1 MTTPG
6 QRTPRTSTGRLATR
20 FRSCVF
26 ALLATSAA
34 APVHAGTASFMC
46 AKAKTWTEKTICASN
61 RLSAFDLQMAV
72 ARAKLLKGNNA
83 RGQSAL
89 EDEQGRW
96 WNALA
101 ECRST
106 TAPDDCIAGRY
117 QRRIAALESRP
128 QQPSARATKN
138 TIAPIATAGRGWTRD
153 LSRYQ
158 RPLRACI
165 EESPTPIA
173 KLLSAWPAGD
183 NESAG
188 LLLSDTRLKEYVC
201 VAHLEGHKVFRFDE
215 RMPGEKL
222 PAAGP
227 VYHLGG
233 ESPPVQCPGAT
244 QLHHVNGQPAGGS
257 SDADC

>member
-1 MTTPG
+1 M
-6 QRTPRTSTGRLATR
+6 
-20 FRSCVF
+20 F
-26 ALLATSAA
+26 ALLATGAV

-46 AKAKTWTEKTICASN
+46 AKAKTWTEKTICGSN
-61 RLSAFDLQMAV
+61 RLSALDLQMAV
-72 ARAKLLKGNNA
+72 ARAKLLKGDNA

-89 EDEQGRW
+89 DDEQGRW

-106 TAPDDCIAGRY
+106 TAPDECIAGRY

-128 QQPSARATKN
+128 RPPSARTATKDS
-138 TIAPIATAGRGWTRD
+138 IAPIATAGRGWTRD

-158 RPLRACI
+158 RPLRACV

-183 NESAG
+183 HESAG
-188 LLLSDTRLKEYVC
+188 LLLADARLKEYVC
-201 VAHLEGHKVFRFDE
+201 IAHLEGHKVFRFDE
-215 RMPGEKL
+215 RLPGEKL
-222 PAAGP
+222 PPAGP

-233 ESPPVQCPGAT
+233 ESPPVRCPGAT
-244 QLHHVNGQPAGGS
+244 QVLDVNGKPVGWI